1 MRRRF
6 ERGLALVVGG
16 IAAIAVFGPSLTASG
31 QVPPPPTRPP
41 DFTFPSLPSLPPP
54 PTMPPFTRPTF
65 TIPPPPTMPPPTM
78 PPQMTTPPP
87 TMPPPTRPSVTLP
100 SVVDQAIQ
108 DVIDQLE
115 QFGDVFADVIEDLE
129 GLLAAF

>member
-1 MRRRF
+1 MRRTL
-6 ERGLALVVGG
+6 EWTVALTIAGLT
-16 IAAIAVFGPSLTASG
+16 AIGVLGPSLSASG

-41 DFTFPSLPSLPPP
+41 DFTFPSLPPP

-65 TIPPPPTMPPPTM
+65 TLPPPPTMPPPTS
-78 PPQMTTPPP
+78 TPPP
-87 TMPPPTRPSVTLP
+87 TMPPPTRPSATLP
-100 SVVDQAIQ
+100 PEAEQAIE